1 MSNLILDLED
11 GDFLI
16 ETSSN
21 TAMGSDGN
29 MMIRMS
35 DNMAMDMNTGEMHC
49 VSSWNDE
56 EDD

>member
-1 MSNLILDLED
+1 MSNLICDMND

-16 ETSSN
+16 KTSSN
-21 TAMGSDGN
+21 TAMDSDGN

-35 DNMAMDMNTGEMHC
+35 DNMAMDMNSGEIHC

>member
-1 MSNLILDLED
+1 MSKLICDMND
-11 GDFLI
+11 GGFLI

-21 TAMGSDGN
+21 TAMDSEGN

-35 DNMAMDMNTGEMHC
+35 DNMAMDMNSGEIHC